1 MKLRIYF
8 SSSWHDSAS
17 PCPWALCDDS
27 GAVVQSGQTPLAAM
41 PKADDYLAIIA
52 ATKIM
57 CVTVQMPASARRRW
71 EAALP
76 FVAEE
81 FTLTDPEENH
91 VVPGEAQKDASR
103 SLFIV
108 DKQWI
113 KNIISACHSAGIAL
127 RCAVPEMLLPVLPEN
142 SWVLVWDGEKGF
154 MRTGASSGMALDKGD
169 ATHPPLALSLSL
181 TATTPQNIQ
190 IRLTDHAALPASG
203 IPVWPEL
210 AATISAGEPWDWQRE
225 PIPANTLNLLWGPL
239 APPAKIQEWLP
250 KFRPLA
256 FILLAALVIETIGT
270 NLEWGLLQREKNQI
284 TAAME
289 RTFRKA
295 FGETSVVVNPPL
307 QMQRNIAV
315 LRHNTGM
322 PDEADFL
329 PLLDQTTSLLA
340 ALPTGTLRGMH
351 YSAGRLDLDLK
362 LGNETALKS
371 LQKSLIN
378 KGLNAKI
385 SDMRDTGN
393 GVEARLEI
401 RTGGMQ

>member
-17 PCPWALCDDS
+17 PCLWALCDDS

-57 CVTVQMPASARRRW
+57 CVTVQMPAGARRRW

-81 FTLTDPEENH
+81 FTLTDPEDNH
-91 VVPGEAQKDASR
+91 VVPGEAQKDGSR

-113 KNIISACHSAGIAL
+113 KNIVATCLSAGIAL
-127 RCAVPEMLLPVLPEN
+127 RCAVPEMLLPAVPEN

-154 MRTGASSGMALDKGD
+154 MRTGASTGMALDNGD
-169 ATHPPLALSLSL
+169 ATHPPLALNLSL
-181 TATTPQNIQ
+181 TTAAPQNIQ
-190 IRLTDHAALPASG
+190 IRLANPAAL

-210 AATISAGEPWDWQRE
+210 AATLSLGELWDWQRE

-256 FILLAALVIETIGT
+256 FILLAVLLIETIGT
-270 NLEWGLLQREKNQI
+270 NLEWGLLQREKSRI
-284 TAAME
+284 TVAME

-315 LRHNTGM
+315 LRHNTGV

-329 PLLDQTTSLLA
+329 PLLDQTASLLA
-340 ALPTGTLRGMH
+340 ALPTGALGGMH
-351 YSAGRLDLDLK
+351 YSAGRLDIDLK
-362 LGNETALKS
+362 LGNETALKT
-371 LQKSLIN
+371 LKKSLTN
-378 KGLNAKI
+378 KGLDVSI
-385 SDMRDTGN
+385 GDMRDTGN

-401 RTGGMQ
+401 RTGGML